1 VKQIFNIIIFIPA
14 AADEELEEECF
25 CVCMEMLNLLLCLTG
40 EAFIYMLLLW
50 GLPHSQSQ
58 FN

>member
-1 VKQIFNIIIFIPA
+1 VKQIFITLIFIPA
-14 AADEELEEECF
+14 AAAAEELEEECF

-50 GLPHSQSQ
+50 GLPHSQ